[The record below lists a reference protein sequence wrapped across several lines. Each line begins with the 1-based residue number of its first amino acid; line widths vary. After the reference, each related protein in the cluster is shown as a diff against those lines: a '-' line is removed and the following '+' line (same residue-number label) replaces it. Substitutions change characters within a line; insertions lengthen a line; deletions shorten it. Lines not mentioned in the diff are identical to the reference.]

1 MENKHSFLKGALC
14 GALAMFIGGGAI
26 FGGVSLGKNVAEKIR
41 KNENNSIQSSES
53 VLNAESKDVYKRQQ
67 LNLYREEWKVYSKKI
82 SEIFEGGVTA

>member
-53 VLNAESKDVYKRQQ
+53 VLNAESKEKLKEIEKIIIFGIQIQ
-67 LNLYREEWKVYSKKI
+67 KIWKTVCMQ
-82 SEIFEGGVTA
+82 EFWQV

>member
-53 VLNAESKDVYKRQQ
+53 VLNAE
-67 LNLYREEWKVYSKKI
+67 
-82 SEIFEGGVTA
+82 